1 MFRYFL
7 ILFTL
12 FSTAMLGQT
21 SIEAE
26 AKIERKARNWDT
38 LKYQKFETVFIVGW
52 VSQYRTFQNEFDQ
65 YVNRDTLNLSKHTFS
80 TETDAAGSQGFVFN
94 YDKFQ
99 LWLTWSPKPPD
110 NNNGKGHTE
119 VFNLGLNVGDNRWVS
134 ENYFRKFR
142 GFYDDKTPSYDS
154 ANFNKTKQY
163 NLRPSMVS
171 SLFMTRFMH
180 FTNYKKFAYKSGFGC
195 NYRQLKSAFSLIVG
209 GSLSAFNLRNDSA
222 IMPLQSRY
230 LYGDYGTMRG
240 MSSFNVSANFGVAGT
255 IVIWKAWFINAY
267 GTFGPEIQLRN
278 YDLITNHSKK
288 NILGGSGTARASL
301 GLNLKKFYFIVSYTN
316 DRNTYHIKKT
326 LYHKTVSRNV
336 AATIGIRINAK
347 TPKFYQQFQQTKI
360 YGLL

>member
-7 ILFTL
+7 ILVTL
-12 FSTAMLGQT
+12 FSFSVKGQT

-26 AKIERKARNWDT
+26 AKIERKAKNWDT

-52 VSQYRTFQNEFDQ
+52 ISQYRSFTNEFDQ
-65 YVNRDTLNLSKHTFS
+65 YIKRDTLNLSKHEFT
-80 TETDAAGSQGFVFN
+80 TESDAVGSQGFVFN

-142 GFYDDKTPSYDS
+142 GFYDDKTPAYDS
-154 ANFNKTKQY
+154 AIFNKTKQY
-163 NLRPSMVS
+163 NLNPSMVS

-195 NYRQLKSAFSLIVG
+195 NYRQLKSAFSLILG
-209 GSLSAFNLRNDSA
+209 GSFSVFSLRNDSS
-222 IMPLQSRY
+222 IFPLKARY
-230 LYGDYGTMRG
+230 LYDDYGSMKG
-240 MSSFNVSANFGVAGT
+240 MQSMNVSANFGVAGT
-255 IVIWKAWFINAY
+255 IVIWKAWFVNAY
-267 GTFGPEIQLRN
+267 YTFGPELQFRD
-278 YDLITNHSKK
+278 YDMQTHHTEKTFI
-288 NILGGSGTARASL
+288 GGSGTGRASI
-301 GLNLKKFYFIVSYTN
+301 GLNLKRFYFIGSYTN
-316 DRNTYHIKKT
+316 DRNTYDIKKT
-326 LYHKTVSRNV
+326 LHHKTMSHNI
-336 AATIGIRINAK
+336 AGTFGFRIHSS
-347 TPKFYQQFQQTKI
+347 TPKFYQKFQQSKL